1 MIKNPNENRDA
12 TKIVRDGIDI
22 ALQCQNHNIGTV
34 LISSIVYITK
44 VNYE

>member
-22 ALQCQNHNIGTV
+22 ALQCQNIILV
-34 LISSIVYITK
+34 QY
-44 VNYE
+44 